1 MTSSFEI
8 LLLIVFL
15 GLLFWLPVLISN
27 KFPESKNSTLATRLA
42 GGIILILL
50 LFSESN
56 PPIWFIGFVI
66 CMLIAALLDHYK
78 SSKNIGNSTWSSSLY
93 PEIQN
98 VHFES
103 QDTPGT
109 SVSGIGFHEGEGSQ
123 SWFFGGNRF
132 DESMDQESLTPRIF
146 NVFISVDLRSSYRAT
161 SGESSVAIFGI
172 PTARHS
178 LDNSS
183 ITAW

>member
-1 MTSSFEI
+1 MLKMTSSFEI

-78 SSKNIGNSTWSSSLY
+78 SSKNIGNST
-93 PEIQN
+93 
-98 VHFES
+98 
-103 QDTPGT
+103 
-109 SVSGIGFHEGEGSQ
+109 
-123 SWFFGGNRF
+123 
-132 DESMDQESLTPRIF
+132 
-146 NVFISVDLRSSYRAT
+146 
-161 SGESSVAIFGI
+161 
-172 PTARHS
+172 
-178 LDNSS
+178 
-183 ITAW
+183 